1 MTITAN
7 KWHAVTAAPM
17 TRDAEVS
24 RALSPPS
31 VQVSTVNITTKDVS
45 NSTPKPTR
53 GATDFMWDTPNKP

>member
-17 TRDAEVS
+17 TRDADVS

-45 NSTPKPTR
+45 NSTPNPTR
-53 GATDFMWDTPNKP
+53 GATDFMWDTPSKP